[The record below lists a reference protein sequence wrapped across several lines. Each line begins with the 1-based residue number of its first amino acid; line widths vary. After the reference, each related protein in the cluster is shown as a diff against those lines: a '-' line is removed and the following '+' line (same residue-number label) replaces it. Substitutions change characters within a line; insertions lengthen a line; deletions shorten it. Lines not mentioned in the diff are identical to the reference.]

1 MKKKLLS
8 LALALVLCLSL
19 SVPALAAEEKKDSAP
34 ASTEEK
40 KDQTP
45 AEGEEKK
52 DESKAPAEGEEKK
65 DESKTPA
72 EGEEK
77 KDESKAPAGEEKKDE
92 SKAPAEGTEKKD
104 ETPAAAPKF
113 TDVAPTSPF
122 AKAID
127 WAVAE
132 GITLGTTETTFG
144 PSNTCTV
151 SHILTFLWRANGK
164 PGAAEGVKDRDA
176 AAKWAVEQK
185 LIPSASPDEYD
196 LDAPCNRGA
205 AVTFMW
211 TIAGKPEASGEKKFT
226 DVPEENA
233 ELMNATAWAVKNG
246 VTTGTGDGT
255 TFSSANKCTR
265 GQIVTFLYRAANA
278 AAEASK

>member
-8 LALALVLCLSL
+8 LALALVLSLSL
-19 SVPALAAEEKKDSAP
+19 AVPAFAAEEDKTDAAPTETAGDKKD
-34 ASTEEK
+34 E
-40 KDQTP
+40 TP

-52 DESKAPAEGEEKK
+52 DEAEAPAEGEEKKDEDKAPAEGEEKK
-65 DESKTPA
+65 DEAEAPA
-72 EGEEK
+72 EGGEK
-77 KDESKAPAGEEKKDE
+77 KDEAP
-92 SKAPAEGTEKKD
+92 
-104 ETPAAAPKF
+104 AAPKF
-113 TDVAPTSPF
+113 TDVAANSPF
-122 AKAID
+122 AAAID

-132 GITLGTTETTFG
+132 GITTGKTETTFG
-144 PSNTCTV
+144 PGETCTV
-151 SHILTFLWRANGK
+151 NHILTFLWRANGK